1 MAAWK
6 APTTRARMAGPQG
19 YKSYGSPARSAR
31 IFHQEY
37 LLRGSNGLNAL
48 GICWFEIPPRQL
60 QIVMGLKI
68 HPELR
73 TIAKVQTE
81 PKRRVSRD
89 ASPVVDD
96 LSNAVR
102 RNTDSLCELVL
113 RQTIL
118 GEEFFFQHFA
128 RRDRCKFILCH

>member
-6 APTTRARMAGPQG
+6 APTTRARMAGPRG

-31 IFHQEY
+31 IFHREY
-37 LLRGSNGLNAL
+37 LLRGSNSFNAP

-81 PKRRVSRD
+81 PKRRIGRD
-89 ASPVVDD
+89 ASSIVDD
-96 LSNAVR
+96 RGNPVR
-102 RNTDSLCELVL
+102 RNTDGLGELVL
-113 RQTIL
+113 RETIL
-118 GEEFFFQHFA
+118 GEEFFFQ
-128 RRDRCKFILCH
+128 